1 MRQLQKVQHT
11 NNGNRERKNRRV
23 EEWLR
28 IFQKLMIHQTTELGN
43 SENTKY
49 DKCEDKHTHT
59 PKNKNTKPRHVIVKL
74 LKPKTKY
81 LERN

>member
-1 MRQLQKVQHT
+1 MEIE
-11 NNGNRERKNRRV
+11 REKTEERV

-49 DKCEDKHTHT
+49 DKC
-59 PKNKNTKPRHVIVKL
+59 
-74 LKPKTKY
+74 
-81 LERN
+81 